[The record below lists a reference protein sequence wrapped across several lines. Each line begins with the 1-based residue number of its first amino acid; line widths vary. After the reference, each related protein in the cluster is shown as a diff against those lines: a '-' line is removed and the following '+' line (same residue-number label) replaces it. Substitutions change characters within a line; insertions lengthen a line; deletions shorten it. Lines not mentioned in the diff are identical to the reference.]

1 MSMALRNMTHGEC
14 VEMLEDAHFG
24 HLACSDEGQPYVVP
38 IYFAFHA
45 RVAYSFSM
53 PGRKVEWMRRNPKVC
68 LQVEEWPSK
77 GSWRSVVLEGK
88 FQEFPDDPAWHEERI
103 HAWSLL
109 EKHLNWWEIGS
120 LKPDKV
126 PLSHVSPHLFYG
138 IYMSD
143 LSGRAARQVE

>member
-1 MSMALRNMTHGEC
+1 MSMVLRTMTQEEC
-14 VEMLEDAHFG
+14 LEMLGGAHYG
-24 HLACSDEGQPYVVP
+24 HLACSSDGQPYVVP

-53 PGRKVEWMRRNPKVC
+53 QGKKVEWMRRNPKVC
-68 LQVEEWPSK
+68 LQIEEAPSK
-77 GSWRSVVLEGK
+77 ASWRSVVLTGK
-88 FQEFPDDPAWHEERI
+88 FQEFPDDQVWHEERI

-120 LKPDKV
+120 LTPD
-126 PLSHVSPHLFYG
+126 PLPPAPTSNHLFYG

-143 LSGRAARQVE
+143 ISGRKVTQTD